1 MGRFTDLAFGKPA
14 PTPAPAPKPV
24 AKPRP
29 AAPKIEEPVDEPRVE
44 EEVSG
49 DEESEEYQINILK
62 KWSQVINPSMGIAS
76 NEI

>member
-24 AKPRP
+24 AKKPRP

-49 DEESEEYQINILK
+49 DEESE
-62 KWSQVINPSMGIAS
+62 
-76 NEI
+76 

>member
-24 AKPRP
+24 AKKPKP
-29 AAPKIEEPVDEPRVE
+29 PAPKIEEPVDEPRVE

-49 DEESEEYQINILK
+49 DEESE
-62 KWSQVINPSMGIAS
+62 
-76 NEI
+76 